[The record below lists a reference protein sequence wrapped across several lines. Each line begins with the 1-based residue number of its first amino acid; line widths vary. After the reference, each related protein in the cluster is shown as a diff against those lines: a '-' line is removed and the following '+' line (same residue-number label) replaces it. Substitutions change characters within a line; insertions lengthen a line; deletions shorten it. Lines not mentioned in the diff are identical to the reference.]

1 MADMFVCGVL
11 DDVGWMGGMLV
22 AGAFVLVG
30 CNADALLCT
39 SCLMKDAFA
48 NAGVLFRVIVAI

>member
-1 MADMFVCGVL
+1 MFVCGVL